1 LRETLTKKLTE
12 SIKLWL
18 ARRRLIVLAEAIN
31 HEKKI
36 YRVYCPK
43 CKTWHTT
50 HLSGYPENEHFH
62 LPCSETVYM

>member
-1 LRETLTKKLTE
+1 MRETLTKKLTE

-18 ARRRLIVLAEAIN
+18 ARRRLIVLAEAIK

-43 CKTWHTT
+43 CKTWYIT
-50 HLSGYPENEHFH
+50 HLSVYPENKHFH

>member
-1 LRETLTKKLTE
+1 MRETLAKKLTE

-18 ARRRLIVLAEAIN
+18 ARRRLIVVAEAIN
-31 HEKKI
+31 QEKKI

-43 CKTWHTT
+43 CKAWHIT